1 MKLSS
6 FSKAVLLAGVL
17 PLLTF
22 GALFAQQP
30 NPGYSILPEV
40 ENPENLSEDVSW
52 IGEEAGEV
60 RNKYNDKAVEYEK
73 DGKLGEALA
82 TGVMTRNT
90 ILQYIVYLVKFISQ
104 IGLVIGAGM
113 IIFAGYKYATNIFGW
128 KTSEGNTAIK
138 YAIIGILVISFA
150 YAIMKIFTSA
160 FLGS

>member
-1 MKLSS
+1 MKPSL
-6 FSKAVLLAGVL
+6 FTKTLLLIGTL
-17 PLLTF
+17 PLLAF

-40 ENPENLSEDVSW
+40 EKPEKLNQDVKG
-52 IGEEAGEV
+52 IGEEAGKV
-60 RNKYNDKAVEYEK
+60 RDNYNNKAVEYEK

-113 IIFAGYKYATNIFGW
+113 IIFA
-128 KTSEGNTAIK
+128 
-138 YAIIGILVISFA
+138 
-150 YAIMKIFTSA
+150 
-160 FLGS
+160 